1 MWGCDT
7 EVYSKQ
13 LGPNLRIKLSIEGQL
28 AGSLYDQNLDS
39 ISMAVSF
46 FYIFGPLY
54 RQRSGF
60 AKQYF
65 VLELQTTSGRVYT
78 CLKRFGDAQAFLEA
92 VKTDN

>member
-1 MWGCDT
+1 
-7 EVYSKQ
+7 
-13 LGPNLRIKLSIEGQL
+13 
-28 AGSLYDQNLDS
+28 
-39 ISMAVSF
+39 MAVSF

-78 CLKRFGDAQAFLEA
+78 RVKRFGDAQAFSEA
-92 VKTDN
+92 VKTDS